1 MLKFILS
8 FLICFCFNLIYSQ
21 VNPNNIDIVRG
32 KYGTPHIFSKTDKEA
47 AYGLAWAHA
56 EDDFKTIQETF
67 LPVKGFLGK
76 YKGKEGAQLD
86 YVIQL
91 LKCKETV
98 EMQFKNL
105 SSEVVEVIEGYV
117 EGLNA
122 YALAHPNEVLVKKT
136 FPITIKE
143 YLTGYNLVIHFF
155 SDTGDVLKDLF
166 GNKVAPLKEVSL
178 NTIGSNGFAFRREKT
193 KDNKTYLNVNT
204 HQPLEGPFA
213 WYEAHMVSEQG
224 WNMLGGLFPGSPFP
238 FIGTNENLGWTH
250 TYNYPDLID
259 LFQLEMHP
267 RKKYQYKFDGQ
278 WVKLNKSKAKLKV
291 KLKSGIV
298 LPIRKKVLW
307 SKYGPVVKN
316 DSGSF
321 TFRSNAF
328 ENISSID
335 QWYKMNKAS
344 NFNEFKAALEIIGV
358 PRFNVIYADKND
370 NIFYLSNAKLPV
382 RDTLFKW
389 DELLPGNTSKT
400 LTNSFHKL
408 SDLPQLL
415 NPSKGY
421 LFNTNNS
428 PFNCTHSEDN
438 LLKENYSSTFSYREN
453 LNNRSLR
460 FEELI
465 EQYDKISYE
474 DFKRIKYD
482 QQYPT
487 PIFCPFEVNGVF
499 ELNPLNYPELA
510 SLINIIQKW
519 DRRANVTSLGSTQ
532 WSVYYKHLKKSVK
545 KLNLNEEL
553 PIEDSILI
561 KSLTYTHEYLFKN
574 FNKIEVLHGEFQK
587 HVRGDVEIGVPGL
600 VDMIAATSSR
610 KHKDGM
616 VKAVSGDSYIMLVR
630 YGNETVEIET
640 VLPYG
645 ISNRPDSPHYTDQ
658 MNLYVNQQRKKM
670 TLDKAEI
677 YKTANKIYHPK

>member
-1 MLKFILS
+1 MFKNFISL
-8 FLICFCFNLIYSQ
+8 LICCSFISFYSQ
-21 VNPNNIDIVRG
+21 VNPDNIEIVRG
-32 KYGTPHIFSKTDKEA
+32 QYGTPHIFSKTDKEA
-47 AYGLAWAHA
+47 TYGLAWAHA

-67 LPVKGFLGK
+67 LPVKGFMGK
-76 YKGKEGAQLD
+76 YKGAEGAQLD

-98 EMQFKNL
+98 EKQFGNL
-105 SSEVVEVIEGYV
+105 SKEVVEVIEGYV

-122 YALAHPNEVLVKKT
+122 YAAAHPNEVLIKKT
-136 FPITIKE
+136 FPITVKE

-155 SDTGDVLKDLF
+155 SDTGDVLKNLF
-166 GNKVAPLKEVSL
+166 GNKITPLKDVSL
-178 NTIGSNGFAFRREKT
+178 NTIGSNGFAFRKQKT
-193 KDNKTYLNVNT
+193 IENKTYLNVNT

-213 WYEAHMVSEQG
+213 WYEAHMITDQG

-259 LFQLEMHP
+259 LYQLEMHP
-267 RKKYQYKFDGQ
+267 KRKYKYKFDGQ
-278 WVKLNKSKAKLKV
+278 WIKLEKSKAKLKV

-298 LPIRKKVLW
+298 IPVRRKVLW
-307 SKYGPVVKN
+307 CKYGPVIKN
-316 DSGSF
+316 ESGAFSF
-321 TFRSNAF
+321 HSNAL

-335 QWYKMNKAS
+335 QWYQMNKAAD
-344 NFNEFKAALEIIGV
+344 FTEFKTALEIIGV
-358 PRFNVIYADKND
+358 PRFNLIYADKMD
-370 NIFYLSNAKLPV
+370 NIFYLSNAKIPV

-400 LTNSFHKL
+400 LTTAYHKL
-408 SDLPQLL
+408 EDLPQLL

-428 PFNCTHSEDN
+428 PFNCAHPEDN
-438 LLKENYSSTFSYREN
+438 PLEEDYSATFSFREN

-465 EQYDKISYE
+465 KQYDKISYN
-474 DFKRIKYD
+474 DFVRIKYD

-487 PIFCPFEVNGVF
+487 PIFCPFQVNDVF
-499 ELNPLNYPELA
+499 KIDPAVSPGLKEL
-510 SLINIIQKW
+510 ITIIQQW
-519 DRRANVTSLGSTQ
+519 DKKATVDNLGAAQ

-545 KLNLNEEL
+545 KFNLNKDL
-553 PIEDSILI
+553 PIADSVIVNSLVYTREYFI
-561 KSLTYTHEYLFKN
+561 KH
-574 FNKIEVLHGEFQK
+574 FNRIDVLHGEFQK
-587 HVRGDVEIGVPGL
+587 HIRAGVELPVSGL
-600 VDMIAATSSR
+600 VDMIAATSTN
-610 KHKDGM
+610 KFINGK

-630 YGNETVEIET
+630 YGDEKVEIET

-645 ISNRPDSPHYTDQ
+645 VSTHSDSPHYTDQ
-658 MNLYVNQQRKKM
+658 MSLYVNHQRKRM
-670 TLDKAEI
+670 SLDKDEI
-677 YKTANKIYHPK
+677 YKTAKKIYHPK

>member
-1 MLKFILS
+1 MIKFHLS
-8 FLICFCFNLIYSQ
+8 FVICFCINIVYSQ

-32 KYGTPHIFSKTDKEA
+32 QYGTPHIFSKTDKEA

-67 LPVKGFLGK
+67 LPVKGFFGK
-76 YKGKEGAQLD
+76 YKGEEGAQLD
-86 YVIQL
+86 YVVQL

-98 EMQFKNL
+98 EKQFENL
-105 SSEVVEVIEGYV
+105 SSEVVEVIMGYV

-122 YALAHPNEVLVKKT
+122 YALAHPNEVLIKKT

-155 SDTGDVLKDLF
+155 SDTGAVLKDLF
-166 GNKVAPLKEVSL
+166 GNKVAPLNDVSL
-178 NTIGSNGFAFRREKT
+178 NTIGSNGFAFRRQKT
-193 KDNKTYLNVNT
+193 KENKTYLNVNT

-267 RKKYQYKFDGQ
+267 RKKYQYKFDGE
-278 WVKLNKSKAKLKV
+278 WVKLEKSKAKLKV

-400 LTNSFHKL
+400 LTNSYHKL
-408 SDLPQLL
+408 ADLPQLL

-428 PFNCTHSEDN
+428 PFNCTHSDDN
-438 LLKENYSSTFSYREN
+438 LLEENYSTTFSYREN

-465 EQYDKISYE
+465 QQYDKISYE

-482 QQYPT
+482 QQYPK

-499 ELNPLNYPELA
+499 QINASDYPDLE

-519 DRRANVTSLGSTQ
+519 DRKANLSNLGSAQ

-545 KLNLNEEL
+545 KLNLNKEL

-561 KSLTYTHEYLFKN
+561 NSLSYTNDYLIKH
-574 FNKIEVLHGEFQK
+574 FNKIEVLQSEFQK
-587 HVRGDVEIGVPGL
+587 HVRGDVELGVPGL

-610 KHKDGM
+610 NYKDGM

-645 ISNRPDSPHYTDQ
+645 ISNRPESPHYSDQ

-670 TLDKAEI
+670 TLDKTEI
-677 YKTANKIYHPK
+677 YKSAIKIYHPK